1 MANHKSALKRVR
13 QTAKRRL
20 RNRHAM
26 TTMRTYIKR
35 LRTAVEAGNADEAK
49 TALQIAVRALDR
61 AASKGVIHR
70 KQASRRIGRLTK
82 AVNALSS

>member
-1 MANHKSALKRVR
+1 
-13 QTAKRRL
+13 
-20 RNRHAM
+20 M